1 MRGNTERVPIL
12 KRTEAACSSEH
23 TEQNGGVGHAVLECD
38 LRELVVG
45 QNRKTSAP
53 HAEAVDAA
61 DNRGQWRAE
70 PDAVRRPRPAGHD
83 GWRCARQASQTS
95 WARRRGG
102 GAPSR
107 AGSRR

>member
-1 MRGNTERVPIL
+1 MPLIDLGRSDSGCGAILNTEASQ

-70 PDAVRRPRPAGHD
+70 PEA
-83 GWRCARQASQTS
+83 
-95 WARRRGG
+95 
-102 GAPSR
+102 
-107 AGSRR
+107 